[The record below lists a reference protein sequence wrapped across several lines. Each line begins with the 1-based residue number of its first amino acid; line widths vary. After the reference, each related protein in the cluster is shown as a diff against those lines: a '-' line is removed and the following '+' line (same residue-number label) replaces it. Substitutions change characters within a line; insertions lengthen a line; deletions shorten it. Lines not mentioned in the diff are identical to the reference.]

1 MLWLYIP
8 SSSIYTGH
16 GNFVSSKCHVRNPIS
31 GWPLHGKK
39 RIRLTSDLCWYN
51 HIMLYAELWLLK
63 LGHVLS
69 QIFHQNVVII
79 GPLSKIRNVFTTND
93 WKIAKIGGFY
103 LWGWIMFMQTI
114 CLHLELQVHSFN
126 VLSAP
131 LGPRYC
137 QPLKYMKVWIL
148 TSKAGEGVGLLK
160 IL

>member
-1 MLWLYIP
+1 MVGLWSLQELEFAHMLWLYIP

-69 QIFHQNVVII
+69 QIFQQNVVII

-103 LWGWIMFMQTI
+103 LWGWIMFI
-114 CLHLELQVHSFN
+114 CRQFVS
-126 VLSAP
+126 
-131 LGPRYC
+131 
-137 QPLKYMKVWIL
+137 I
-148 TSKAGEGVGLLK
+148 
-160 IL
+160 